1 MTEVT
6 VGGLWP
12 DPKTGSHVLLL
23 RLPDSP
29 KCLPIWIGMNEASA
43 IAMALRGQEFE
54 RPLTHDLLMH
64 VVGGLGA
71 KLSRVLITSIEDNTF
86 YARVFLT
93 RGHDI
98 VSIDARPSDSVAL
111 AVRAGCPILLSDE
124 LLEDQRDHLVEL
136 QAEASEPEGED
147 PHASSEQALEAL
159 LREVERGRSGGDS
172 GPGKPGGQG
181 DS

>member
-1 MTEVT
+1 MIEVT

-64 VVGGLGA
+64 VIGGLGA
-71 KLSRVLITSIEDNTF
+71 ELSRVVITTIEDNTF
-86 YARVFLT
+86 YARLFLT
-93 RGHDI
+93 RGHEI
-98 VSIDARPSDSVAL
+98 LSIDARPSDSVAL

-136 QAEASEPEGED
+136 QAEVAEPEGED

-159 LREVERGRSGGDS
+159 LREVERGRAGGEG
-172 GPGKPGGQG
+172 GPGRPGGEG
-181 DS
+181 ES